1 MMQIFINDSPVTC
14 SENNSLL
21 EILSANAIPLVNIAV
36 AIDSTVIPKA
46 RWGTTQVSEGSQI
59 MVIKAVQG
67 G

>member
-1 MMQIFINDSPVTC
+1 MQIFINDSPVTC
-14 SENNSLL
+14 PENSSLS
-21 EILSANAIPLVNIAV
+21 EILSANGIPVQNIAI

-46 RWGTTQVSEGSQI
+46 QWETTPVSDGSRI

>member
-1 MMQIFINDSPVTC
+1 MQIFINDSPVTC
-14 SENNSLL
+14 PENSFLS
-21 EILSANAIPLVNIAV
+21 EILSANGIPMQNIAV

-46 RWGTTQVSEGSQI
+46 QWETTRVSDGSRI